1 LIPEAEGDCLSH
13 SRRPDKGINRQIV
26 LARRPVGMVDA
37 SCFAR
42 REGIIPEPGPEQALL
57 RVLCVAIDP
66 AIRGWLNER
75 GSGYLPALALGEPV
89 RSNGVGVVVRTTTEA
104 LPVGALVTTLTG
116 WQEWAVACSD
126 FSDIAKLGSVI
137 PEGVQPVEALTVHGQ
152 IATTSYVGV
161 EVVAKPDAGQTMLV
175 SAAASA
181 VGSLVGQMARRRGAL
196 VIGIVGTE
204 EKRRWVTDEL
214 GFEACINYRTD
225 DIAASL
231 LQLAPQGVDV
241 FFDNVG
247 GPILDTVLRRMA
259 LHGRVILCG
268 TLSTSNLLE
277 PYRLQHWER
286 ILSRRISVVGF
297 NAMDHWDRFPQATKA
312 VSEWIADGSIK
323 YRAHVLDGLE
333 RAPEAL
339 VRLFKGDHLGKL
351 VIKVAD
357 P

>member
-1 LIPEAEGDCLSH
+1 ML
-13 SRRPDKGINRQIV
+13 V
-26 LARRPVGMVDA
+26 RRPVGMVDV
-37 SCFAR
+37 SCFAQ
-42 REGIIPEPGPEQALL
+42 REGPIPEPGPEQALI

-75 GSGYLPALALGEPV
+75 GSGYLPPLALGEPV

-116 WQEWAVACSD
+116 WQEWALACSD
-126 FSDIAKLGSVI
+126 FSDIAKLGTVI
-137 PEGVQPVEALTVHGQ
+137 PDGISPVEALTVHGQ
-152 IATTSYVGV
+152 IATTAFVGV
-161 EVVAKPDAGQTMLV
+161 EVVAKPQAGETMLV

-181 VGSLVGQMARRRGAL
+181 IGSLVGQMARRRGAL

-225 DIAASL
+225 DIASSL
-231 LQLAPQGVDV
+231 LQLAPKGVDV

-247 GPILDTVLRRMA
+247 GGILDTALRRMA

-268 TLSTSNLLE
+268 TLATSNLVE

-286 ILSRRISVVGF
+286 ILSRRISVSGF
-297 NAMDHWDRFPQATKA
+297 NAMDHWDRFPEATEA
-312 VSEWIADGSIK
+312 VSQWLKDGSVK
-323 YRAHVLDGLE
+323 YRAHVLEGLE
-333 RAPEAL
+333 RAPEGL
-339 VRLFKGDHLGKL
+339 VRLFEGDHLGKL
-351 VIKVAD
+351 VIAVAD
-357 P
+357 VH